1 MFLRRIRKKARGEAY
16 EYWALCEAYRT
27 AKGPRQRVVA
37 TLGKLDREE
46 ADAGWEDIEALLEGR
61 EPRKKP
67 VQLQLEEQAPA
78 PSTPSRERWE
88 LADLGSLRVERSRD
102 FGEVYLALA
111 LWKRL
116 GLGKLLEELMP
127 RGRETVRWADMAA
140 VLACARFCGQESEL
154 KIAESWYEGTA
165 LEDILAIDA
174 ASVNDDRLYRALDV
188 LGRRKDE
195 LCDHLMER
203 YQDWFGVDFE
213 FLLYDVTSTYF
224 EGQAMAN
231 GKAARGYSRDKRS
244 DCKQVCIGLVCAPD
258 GLPLSYE
265 VFAGNRTDV
274 TTVQEIVS
282 KMEERFGK
290 AKRIWVMDRGMVS
303 GANLEFLRSRGARY
317 LVGAPNSELRH
328 FKSELSEKDGWSE
341 VQSGLEARLVGH
353 PQRGGEETYVLCR
366 SVARS
371 EKERAM
377 LDKQVDS
384 LTAELLKVQSS
395 LHRRAS
401 KELEKL
407 QRRIGRW
414 LGRYPAAAKVLRAE
428 LMYAKDG
435 SAVGLSIYSDLKAGQ
450 KAALSQGAYLLRT
463 NCDERDPAK
472 LWRWYIQ
479 LTQAEAAFRTSKS
492 DLGMRPIFHQK
503 TDRVEAHILVC
514 FIALAMWRSLE
525 MWMSSKGLGTCARKL
540 IEQLGKVRSMDV
552 VVPIRRGESDATLR
566 IRTVEKPDEA
576 TRNLLNHLGL
586 RLPNRNQMTEM

>member
-1 MFLRRIRKKARGEAY
+1 MFLRRIRKKARGESY

-37 TLGKLDREE
+37 TLGKLDCEE
-46 ADAGWEDIEALLEGR
+46 ADAGWEDIETLLEGR
-61 EPRKKP
+61 EARKKP
-67 VQLQLEEQAPA
+67 FQLQLGDDAAP
-78 PSTPSRERWE
+78 PVPNRERWE

-116 GLGKLLEELMP
+116 GLGKLLEQLLP
-127 RGRETVRWADMAA
+127 QGRETVRWADMAT

-165 LEDILAIDA
+165 LEDILGIE
-174 ASVNDDRLYRALDV
+174 ASCINDDRLYRALDV
-188 LGRRKDE
+188 LGQRKDE

-224 EGQAMAN
+224 EGQAMGN
-231 GKAARGYSRDKRS
+231 EKAARGYSRDKRS
-244 DCKQVCIGLVCAPD
+244 DCKQVCIGLVCTPE
-258 GLPLSYE
+258 GLPLSDE

-274 TTVQEIVS
+274 TTVQAIVS

-303 GANLEFLRSRGARY
+303 HANLEFLRSRGARY

-328 FKSELSEKDGWSE
+328 FKSELSGKDGWSE
-341 VQSGLEARLVGH
+341 VQAGLEARLVQH
-353 PQRGGEETYVLCR
+353 PQRDGGEEAYVLCR
-366 SVARS
+366 SMARS

-377 LDKQVDS
+377 LDKQISS
-384 LTAELLKVQSS
+384 LTAELLKIQTS

-428 LMYAKDG
+428 LIYAKDG
-435 SAVGLSIYSDLKAGQ
+435 SAVGLNIYSDLQAGQ

-503 TDRVEAHILVC
+503 TERVEAHILVC

-552 VVPIRRGESDATLR
+552 VVPIRRGQSDAILR

>member
-1 MFLRRIRKKARGEAY
+1 MFLRRIKKRARGESY
-16 EYWALCEAYRT
+16 QYWALCEAYRT
-27 AKGPRQRVVA
+27 ARGPRQRVVA
-37 TLGKLDREE
+37 TLGKLDCEE

-61 EPRKKP
+61 EPMKKP
-67 VQLQLEEQAPA
+67 AQLQLGEETPPA
-78 PSTPSRERWE
+78 ARSRERWE
-88 LADLGSLRVERSRD
+88 LADLGSLRVERSRE

-127 RGRETVRWADMAA
+127 KGRESVRWADMAA

-154 KIAESWYEGTA
+154 RIAESWYEGTA
-165 LEDILAIDA
+165 LGDILGIDSF
-174 ASVNDDRLYRALDV
+174 SVNDDRLYRALDV
-188 LGRRKDE
+188 LGQRKDE

-203 YQDWFGVDFE
+203 YEDWFGVDFE

-231 GKAARGYSRDKRS
+231 DKAARGYSRDKRP
-244 DCKQVCIGLVCAPD
+244 DCKQVCIGLVCTPE

-265 VFAGNRTDV
+265 VFAGNRSDV

-282 KMEERFGK
+282 KMESRFGK

-303 GANLEFLRSRGARY
+303 EANLEFLRVRNARY

-328 FKSELSEKDGWSE
+328 FKSELSAKDGWSE
-341 VQSGLEARLVGH
+341 VQAGLEARLVSH
-353 PQRGGEETYVLCR
+353 PQREGGETYVLCR
-366 SVARS
+366 SMARS

-377 LDKQVDS
+377 LGKQTDA
-384 LTAELLKVQSS
+384 LAGELLKIQAA
-395 LHRRAS
+395 LRRRAS
-401 KELEKL
+401 RELEKL

-414 LGRYPAAAKVLRAE
+414 LGRYPAAAKVIRAE
-428 LMYAKDG
+428 LVYSQDG
-435 SAVGLSIYSDLKAGQ
+435 AATGLNIYSDLQAGQ

-463 NCDERDPAK
+463 NCDERDPARI
-472 LWRWYIQ
+472 WRWYIQ

-503 TDRVEAHILVC
+503 TGRVEAHILVC
-514 FIALAMWRSLE
+514 FVALAMWRSLE
-525 MWMSSKGLGTCARKL
+525 MWMSAKGLGTCARKL
-540 IEQLGKVRSMDV
+540 IERLGKVRSMDV
-552 VVPIRRGESDATLR
+552 IVPIRKKGSLATLR

-586 RLPNRNQMTEM
+586 RLPNRNRMIEM